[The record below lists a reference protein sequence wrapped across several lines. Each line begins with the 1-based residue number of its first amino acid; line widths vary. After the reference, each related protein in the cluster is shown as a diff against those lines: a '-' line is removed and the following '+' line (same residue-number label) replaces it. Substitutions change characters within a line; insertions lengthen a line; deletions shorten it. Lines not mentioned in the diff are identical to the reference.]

1 MAREKK
7 TKIKEAEGFTLGGT
21 EGLGLSLGAL
31 LGKEKNENS
40 SCPKTSEEK
49 PQKENKG
56 EKPKS
61 DNGSTKQTAPA
72 ISKVTLSRQTAGRGG
87 KTVTVVTLPKE
98 CAYDRETLAK
108 ELRKA
113 LGCGSHTEEE
123 KIILQGDNRDRAEE
137 WFVKKGV
144 KKITKA

>member
-21 EGLGLSLGAL
+21 ESFGISLKAL
-31 LGKEKNENS
+31 LGKESGESAENT
-40 SCPKTSEEK
+40 KTEEK
-49 PQKENKG
+49 QT
-56 EKPKS
+56 S
-61 DNGSTKQTAPA
+61 AQTAPKDA
-72 ISKVTLSRQTAGRGG
+72 DKPTSITKVSLSRQTAGRGG

-98 CAYDRETLAK
+98 CACDRETLAK

-113 LGCGSHTEEE
+113 LGCGSHVEEE

-137 WFVKKGV
+137 WFTKKGV
-144 KKITKA
+144 KKIVKG